1 MDELTTTSANNLI
14 ALKYGAKKDLQEL
27 KPFQR
32 DILLFDTYIAG
43 TSYIENMAELEPGI
57 KSGDRLNFFREADNE
72 HDANAIV
79 IKTAENVKIGYV
91 PKKDN
96 IVFSRLMDAGKLL
109 FGTVK
114 SKELRGK
121 WVKIY
126 IDIYLHE

>member
-1 MDELTTTSANNLI
+1 MNELTTTSAGGLI
-14 ALKYGAKKDLQEL
+14 ALKYGAKNELQEF

-43 TSYIENMAELEPGI
+43 TSHIGNIAALEPGI
-57 KSGDRLNFFREADNE
+57 KVGDRLNFFRETENE
-72 HDANAIV
+72 YDANAIV
-79 IKTAENVKIGYV
+79 IKTVANEKIGYV
-91 PKKDN
+91 PQKDN

-114 SKELRGK
+114 AKELRGK
-121 WVKIY
+121 WVKIS

>member
-1 MDELTTTSANNLI
+1 MDELTTTSASDLI
-14 ALKYGAKKDLQEL
+14 ALKYGAKNELQEF

-43 TSYIENMAELEPGI
+43 TSHIENMTALEPYI
-57 KSGDRLNFFREADNE
+57 KPGDRLNFYREADNE
-72 HDANAIV
+72 YDENAIV
-79 IKTAENVKIGYV
+79 IKTVENEKVGYV

-114 SKELRGK
+114 SKELRGS

-126 IDIYLHE
+126 IDIYMHE

>member
-1 MDELTTTSANNLI
+1 LLKI
-14 ALKYGAKKDLQEL
+14 FRGCVQLALAIFG
-27 KPFQR
+27 

-43 TSYIENMAELEPGI
+43 TSHIENMEALEPDI
-57 KSGDRLNFFREADNE
+57 KPGDRLNFFREADNE
-72 HDANAIV
+72 YDANAIV
-79 IKTAENVKIGYV
+79 IKTTEDEKVGYV

-114 SKELRGK
+114 SKELLGS

-126 IDIYLHE
+126 IDIYMHE